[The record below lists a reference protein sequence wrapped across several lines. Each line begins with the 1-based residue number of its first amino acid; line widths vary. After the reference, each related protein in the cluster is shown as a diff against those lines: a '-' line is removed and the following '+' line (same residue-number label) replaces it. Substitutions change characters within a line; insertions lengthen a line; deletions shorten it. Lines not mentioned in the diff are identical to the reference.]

1 MAPYKHRI
9 ISLLIIILMSFSL
22 YAQDSKIRGGE
33 VMSLW
38 QIDHLIELTDY
49 STALQQLSLYIKKYP
64 DQFDKAQKR
73 VSKILKARSAYNN
86 QAIELAEKMRL
97 SAEGENLTDE
107 EINELD
113 VQKMDIIVALEKSE
127 ENPPLEEVNLT
138 NDARRTVRLSYYI
151 NKSNIIVNQGSS
163 LVASGNLDSKD
174 NYTGAIEKFKE
185 GLTLKTNDSDIV
197 FNGDEEIC

>member
-1 MAPYKHRI
+1 M
-9 ISLLIIILMSFSL
+9 
-22 YAQDSKIRGGE
+22 
-33 VMSLW
+33 W

-151 NKSNIIVNQGSS
+151 NRSNIIVNQGSS

-185 GLTLKTNDSDIV
+185 GLTLKTNDSDNT
-197 FNGDEEIC
+197 FS